1 MYFLSLQNHSSELV
15 MSLVYN
21 AAKIKQKEFDISQS
35 LNGRVL
41 ALIFEKPSTRTRV
54 SFEVGIKQMGGST
67 IVLNRNDIQLSRGE
81 SISDTAKVL
90 ARYCDGFIMR
100 TFSHDT
106 LSTFADET
114 KKPVIN
120 ALTDQFHPCQALA
133 DFLTI
138 FENGIAFNELKLCYL
153 GDGSSNMC
161 NSLILA
167 ATMLGAEIRVATT
180 KAYAPNEKIQK
191 MANEAKG
198 RLIVTDNLEEAL
210 ADANVLYTDVWVS
223 MGQEEEKEARMNAL
237 RPFQLNKNAI
247 SMAGKEAIVLHCL
260 PAYKGIE
267 ISEEAFESANSRIF
281 DQAENRLHVQ
291 QSLMH
296 YLFSQS
302 N

>member
-1 MYFLSLQNHSSELV
+1 MYFLSLQNHSSEFV

-21 AAKIKQKEFDISQS
+21 AAKIKQKELDVSQS
-35 LNGRVL
+35 LNGKLL

-81 SISDTAKVL
+81 SVSDTAKVL

-106 LSTFADET
+106 LSTFAGEA

-153 GDGSSNMC
+153 GDGGSNMC

-167 ATMLGAEIRVATT
+167 ATMLGAEIRVATA

-198 RLIVTDNLEEAL
+198 SLIVTENLEEAL

-237 RPFQLNKNAI
+237 KPFQLNKKAL
-247 SMAGKEAIVLHCL
+247 SMAEKDAIVLHCL
-260 PAYKGIE
+260 PAYKGVE

-281 DQAENRLHVQ
+281 DQAENRLYVQ

-296 YLFSQS
+296 YLFSQF
-302 N
+302 